1 MEKVCGLLKEYKR
14 PYRIITLNKCD
25 EFEIGYLMMNFM
37 LETITLAYLNNLNP
51 FDQPAIDKGKSINLK

>member
-1 MEKVCGLLKEYKR
+1 MEKVCRLLKEYKR
-14 PYRIITLNKCD
+14 PYRTITLNKCD

-51 FDQPAIDKGKSINLK
+51 FDQPAIDKAKSINLK

>member
-14 PYRIITLNKCD
+14 PYRTITLNKCD

>member
-1 MEKVCGLLKEYKR
+1 MKKVCKLLDEYKK
-14 PYRIITLNKCD
+14 PYRTLILSKCE

-37 LETITLAYLNNLNP
+37 LETVFLAYLNDLNP